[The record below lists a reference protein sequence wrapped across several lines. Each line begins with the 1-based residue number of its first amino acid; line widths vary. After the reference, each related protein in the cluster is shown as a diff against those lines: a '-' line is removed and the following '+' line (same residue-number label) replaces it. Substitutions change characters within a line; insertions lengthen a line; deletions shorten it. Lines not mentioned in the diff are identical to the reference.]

1 MTTTT
6 NKFDCIK
13 CQDTGY
19 KELSDENGKY
29 LEPCDCAV
37 QRALDAKTYYWLK
50 ESNTTTLDRKRFTFD
65 NFKAEKQLT
74 QKAISDAKML
84 IKLLKSWQEREIK
97 LLTIIGGVGIGKTHL
112 SIATLVDTIQ
122 NKYQQEG
129 YYAPA
134 TEVSVKSRDF
144 EYNEAENYRRK
155 LQSVEWLVLDDVG
168 VEHDPRGYM
177 QTFYHSVID
186 YRYSQQLQTLITTNL
201 SINGKKKDSLLKRL
215 GERIVS
221 RLNHK
226 GISLC
231 YEAEGQDIRR
241 IK

>member
-1 MTTTT
+1 MTLV
-6 NKFDCIK
+6 NQKYDCNI
-13 CQDTGY
+13 CEDSGY
-19 KELSDENGKY
+19 VPVKEEPTR
-29 LEPCDCAV
+29 LETCECEIE
-37 QRALDAKTYYWLK
+37 RSL
-50 ESNTTTLDRKRFTFD
+50 RKRAELNRYYSNITQLDTERFRLD
-65 NFKAEKQLT
+65 NFDPKKQLT
-74 QKAISDAKML
+74 KKGIADATML
-84 IKLLKSWQEREIK
+84 LKLLNSWRKREIK
-97 LLTIIGGVGIGKTHL
+97 ILTIIGGVGIGKTHL
-112 SIATLVDTIQ
+112 SIATMMQVLKQDQ
-122 NKYQQEG
+122 G

-134 TEVSVKSRDF
+134 SEVSVKSRNF
-144 EYNEAENYRRK
+144 EYNEAENYRSK